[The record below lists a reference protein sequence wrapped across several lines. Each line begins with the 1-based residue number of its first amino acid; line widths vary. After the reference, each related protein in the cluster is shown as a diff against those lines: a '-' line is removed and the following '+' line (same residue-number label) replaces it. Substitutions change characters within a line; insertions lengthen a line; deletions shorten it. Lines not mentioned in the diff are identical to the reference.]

1 MCMLQHLRYCLAVI
15 SVLAGLILAPAASAA
30 EPGRV
35 AMLVPVLV
43 SQEGLPHQ
51 RVIDGLRE
59 QLEESGFVPVFGIEY
74 LQGDSARAT
83 AAVRRLRSRARLFVT
98 LGTLATQTAMRE
110 APDVPVVSALV
121 LNVGELRNHPNAT
134 GVVLEYPADIELR
147 WMQRVLP
154 DIRRVG
160 VLFNPAQ
167 NQSRMTQ
174 AAPLARELGL
184 SLQARP
190 VASPRELPEN
200 LTSLADQA
208 DVLWGISDSTVLT
221 PQTAQTLLLFSFRNQ
236 IPFVGLSRSW
246 VKAGA
251 LYALERDYLDIGR
264 QCGELATQILKGTAP
279 STLPPQAPRKVG
291 VVLNLKTARHF
302 KIEFPAAV
310 RQAALDV
317 VE

>member
-1 MCMLQHLRYCLAVI
+1 MLQHLRYCLAVI